1 MFFNKSWQ
9 RMKKWQFFSFQKII
23 IIMIIINEGAHMVS
37 FSAKESGNDDDHHW
51 NRMNESEQRRDAQ
64 FLSGIFFFEKV
75 FFLFVFNYQPLFS
88 SNIFIGKITWK
99 SLFKFFLHS
108 SSSNLNFFFESF
120 LWRFFKGKKKLRLY

>member
-1 MFFNKSWQ
+1 MTTTNEKNDNFFHFK
-9 RMKKWQFFSFQKII
+9 KII

-51 NRMNESEQRRDAQ
+51 NWMNESEQRRDAQ
-64 FLSGIFFFEKV
+64 FLSGIFFFKKV
-75 FFLFVFNYQPLFS
+75 FLLFVFNYQPLFS

-108 SSSNLNFFFESF
+108 SSSNLNYFSKVFYEDS
-120 LWRFFKGKKKLRLY
+120 LKVKKLRLY